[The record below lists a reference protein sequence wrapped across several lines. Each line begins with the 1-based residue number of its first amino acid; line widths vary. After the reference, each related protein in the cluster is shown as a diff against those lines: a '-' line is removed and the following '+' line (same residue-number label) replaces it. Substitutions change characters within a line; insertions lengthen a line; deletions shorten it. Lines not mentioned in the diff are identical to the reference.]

1 MTLLR
6 LLRTYLAPHRSL
18 IWLLLVLET
27 VSVLAILALPI
38 LNADLIDNGLAR
50 ADVGHIWRAGGLMLL
65 VTGGQVG
72 ASVVATYLG
81 SRVAT
86 AFGRDLR
93 RGVFERIGRF
103 STREVREFTV
113 PSLITRCTNDVQQ
126 VQILVLMACTV
137 ILTGPILM
145 VGGIVMAM
153 QVDVG
158 LSWLLLLAVPLLAF
172 VVGVLMVRMV
182 PMSQVIQDRL
192 DTVNRVLREQLMG
205 IRVIRAFVRE
215 PHENQRFDR
224 SNTELT
230 TASRRVGR
238 VMASLGPI
246 VLIAMYLTIGGVLW
260 FGGQRVDAG
269 QMQVGALAAYITYVI
284 QILAATTM
292 VSVLLVLLPRAAV
305 CAERIQEV
313 LGTEP
318 SVRPPARPALSGPTT
333 GVIGVE
339 DLELRH
345 TGAPRPVLSGI
356 TLRAE
361 PGEYLG
367 IIGST
372 GAGKTTLLSLLCRL
386 LDPTGGRVTLDGTDL
401 REIDPATLAADLG
414 LVPQQPYL
422 FSGTVASNLRLG
434 RPEATDGDLWEALEV
449 AQARDVVEAL
459 EEGLEAP
466 VHPGGANFSGGQ
478 RQRLCLARA
487 VVTRPRAYLL
497 DDPFSALDLGTAAR
511 VQSALRPVL
520 REATAI
526 VVAQR
531 VSTIAAADRIVVLDQ
546 GSVAGV
552 GRHEELL
559 VTCPTYREIV
569 DSQQSE
575 EVSV

>member
-6 LLRTYLAPHRSL
+6 ILRSHLAPHRFL
-18 IWLLLVLET
+18 IGLLLVLET
-27 VSVLAILALPI
+27 VSVLAILALPV

-50 ADVGHIWRAGGLMLL
+50 ADVDHIWRAGGLMLL
-65 VTGGQVG
+65 VTAGQVG

-126 VQILVLMACTV
+126 VQVLVLMACTV

-145 VGGIVMAM
+145 IGGIVMAM
-153 QVDVG
+153 RVDAG
-158 LSWLLLLAVPLLAF
+158 LSWLMLLAVPLLAL

-192 DTVNRVLREQLMG
+192 DAVNRVLREQLMG
-205 IRVIRAFVRE
+205 LRVVRAFVRE
-215 PHENQRFDR
+215 PHEIQRFDQ
-224 SNTELT
+224 SNADLT

-246 VLIAMYLTIGGVLW
+246 VLVAMYLTIGGVLW
-260 FGGQRVDAG
+260 FGGQRVDG
-269 QMQVGALAAYITYVI
+269 GEMQVGALAAYITYVI

-313 LGTEP
+313 LGTRP
-318 SVRPPARPALSGPTT
+318 SVQPPLRSALSGPTT
-333 GVIGVE
+333 GVITVE

-345 TGAPRPVLSGI
+345 TGAPAPVLSGI
-356 TLRAE
+356 TLRAA
-361 PGEYLG
+361 PGEILG

-372 GAGKTTLLSLLCRL
+372 GAGKTTLLSLISRL
-386 LDPTGGRVTLDGTDL
+386 LDPTSGRITLDGADV
-401 REIDPATLAADLG
+401 REVDPALLAADIG

-422 FSGTVASNLRLG
+422 FSGTVASNLRFG
-434 RPEATDGDLWEALEV
+434 RADATDADLWAALEV
-449 AQARDVVEAL
+449 VHAREFVEAL
-459 EEGLEAP
+459 EEGLDAA

-487 VVTRPRAYLL
+487 LVTQPRVYLL
-497 DDPFSALDLGTAAR
+497 DDPFSALDLGTAAT
-511 VQSALRPVL
+511 VQAALRPVL
-520 REATAI
+520 RDATTI

-531 VSTIAAADRIVVLDQ
+531 VATIAAADRIVVLDQ
-546 GSVAGV
+546 GCVAGV

-569 DSQQSE
+569 DSQQSL